1 MEMTMDSLP
10 KLKTFFGIELELG
23 VKIVSLVLA
32 VSVFVFHPKDLCD
45 AYYCLG
51 GLLGGFLLQNLLGVP
66 AGIRMVLWSAL
77 LFLASPTSGLLEP
90 TLATLATLSVGA
102 FGLAYGLAFFALQW
116 NRTRKFLIPA
126 AIMSPFWSLVS
137 LIIFFDMMKTSAG
150 AIDIALILFEAIIS
164 AYYWV
169 GLMTLYGLKNPVAN
183 PATGV
188 L

>member
-10 KLKTFFGIELELG
+10 KLKSFFGIELELG
-23 VKIVSLVLA
+23 VQIFSLVLA
-32 VSVFVFHPKDLCD
+32 VNVFVLHPKDLCGT
-45 AYYCLG
+45 YYCLG
-51 GLLGGFLLQNLLGVP
+51 GLLGGLLLQNLLGVP
-66 AGIRMVLWSAL
+66 AGIRMVLTAL
-77 LFLASPTSGLLEP
+77 LMFLASPTSGLLWITVES
-90 TLATLATLSVGA
+90 TLATLSVGA

-126 AIMSPFWSLVS
+126 AIMSPIWSLVS

-169 GLMTLYGLKNPVAN
+169 GLMTVFGLKNPVAN
-183 PATGV
+183 PAV
-188 L
+188 V

>member
-1 MEMTMDSLP
+1 MTMDSLP
-10 KLKTFFGIELELG
+10 KLRSFFCIELELG

-32 VSVFVFHPKDLCD
+32 VDVFILHPKDLCGD
-45 AYYCLG
+45 YYCLG

-66 AGIRMVLWSAL
+66 AGICMVLWSAL
-77 LFLASPTSGLLEP
+77 LFLASPTSGLWEP

-102 FGLAYGLAFFALQW
+102 FSHAYGLAFFALQW

-126 AIMSPFWSLVS
+126 AVMSPIWSLVS
-137 LIIFFDMMKTSAG
+137 LIIFFDMMKKTSAG

-183 PATGV
+183 PAV
-188 L
+188 V